1 MVVQENERNIFDQ
14 RAVEFELWKRLEP
27 DRWPEVAC
35 VGPDLRSHTN
45 VVTCSEQYYHNSM
58 LYLVCPKVL

>member
-27 DRWPEVAC
+27 DR
-35 VGPDLRSHTN
+35 GI
-45 VVTCSEQYYHNSM
+45 
-58 LYLVCPKVL
+58 